1 MQNKAPEFDYK
12 GKHYHLHIEKV
23 LIFPQGFAE
32 MAMIGKL
39 PGDNMIL
46 DIGNG
51 TMNIARVINGKPI
64 EKSLVTIDYGVSF
77 CVREIQSVLSR
88 KIGRSVEEMKIE
100 ERIISGCR
108 NRSDDISVET
118 ADIAQKYAEEIIG
131 QLKVYGY
138 DEIDTRLH
146 VFGGG
151 GCLLKNYSSLADY
164 SNVTFYEDICAN
176 AKGYE
181 LFAERK
187 IGKEGSAA

>member
-1 MQNKAPEFDYK
+1 
-12 GKHYHLHIEKV
+12 
-23 LIFPQGFAE
+23 
-32 MAMIGKL
+32 
-39 PGDNMIL
+39 
-46 DIGNG
+46 
-51 TMNIARVINGKPI
+51 
-64 EKSLVTIDYGVSF
+64 
-77 CVREIQSVLSR
+77 
-88 KIGRSVEEMKIE
+88 MKIE